1 MQAKIM
7 TDYAFY
13 HGDEFLDLGS
23 LDYLCKK
30 FNKPRKLLKY
40 YSYKSNRERNPNGF
54 QLLKLEAD

>member
-1 MQAKIM
+1 M

-30 FNKPRKLLKY
+30 FNKTRSTLKF
-40 YSYKSNRERNPNGF
+40 YSYQSNLKRNPNGF
-54 QLLKLEAD
+54 RLIKLEDRDCG